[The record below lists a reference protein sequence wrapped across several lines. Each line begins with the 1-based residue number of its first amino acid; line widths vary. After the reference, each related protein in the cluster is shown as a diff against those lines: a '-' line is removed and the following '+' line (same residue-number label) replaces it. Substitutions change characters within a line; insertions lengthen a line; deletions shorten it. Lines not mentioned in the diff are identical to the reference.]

1 MSVRDYTA
9 SRQRPGGPGMVAHD
23 DGRHY
28 TESAMTQSHRPPR
41 RHGEDDGE
49 PEPGGMPVEPGDGAP
64 EPGRPAEPD
73 PDGAPQPPGP

>member
-1 MSVRDYTA
+1 
-9 SRQRPGGPGMVAHD
+9 
-23 DGRHY
+23 
-28 TESAMTQSHRPPR
+28 MTQSHRPPR